1 MEGICPVLQQQPKA
15 LRVAQT
21 GGDQERC
28 IPVLVHQV
36 DISGCVAVIGLVQ
49 AVGQGLAIILS
60 HVHEYICSRLAFG
73 VNNNYGPD
81 IYSPLTSHSRRETD
95 TWYTRI
101 FSLEW
106 DLNGNIYLWFTLPSC
121 PIGTS
126 LIRDERV
133 CLNIIE
139 NPQVKGWGIQIEA
152 KTIIEPLMHK
162 SKAN

>member
-60 HVHEYICSRLAFG
+60 HVHEYIC
-73 VNNNYGPD
+73 NW
-81 IYSPLTSHSRRETD
+81 H
-95 TWYTRI
+95 
-101 FSLEW
+101 LESITIMDQISIHHLPAILEERQTLGTQEYFNW
-106 DLNGNIYLWFTLPSC
+106 NGI
-121 PIGTS
+121 
-126 LIRDERV
+126 
-133 CLNIIE
+133 
-139 NPQVKGWGIQIEA
+139 
-152 KTIIEPLMHK
+152 
-162 SKAN
+162 